1 MKSILIRLK
10 QEAQELPT
18 LSQSPWGTH
27 MLRVVPILPGLP
39 TTVRSEGHWPG
50 LASGLCWE
58 ELEEKWFPH
67 TAVGA
72 TEPKGDAKLKAH
84 WCGGAKAAKAKKG
97 MWVCCHPRRGSQAI
111 LGSQRRN
118 EIRGSEIQGAGVGA
132 TVAVGP
138 GRLVWLCEWPV
149 SKFQA
154 EVHGW
159 APSLTQ
165 WNANCIRYLAGGLI
179 FPPLYQMFLS
189 PFLCMSLLTET
200 GDSSLIAGVLVWSQT
215 MMQSYFSRKIPCPLF
230 TWQPWEVSSQI
241 SDVRKH
247 N

>member
-1 MKSILIRLK
+1 MEFARQEHWSGLPFLSPGELLVLGIESMSLVSPAFAGRLLPLCHLGSYGQCQKMKSVLIRLK

-39 TTVRSEGHWPG
+39 TTLRSEGHWPG
-50 LASGLCWE
+50 SASGLCWE
-58 ELEEKWFPH
+58 ELEEKWLPH
-67 TAVGA
+67 TAVAA

-118 EIRGSEIQGAGVGA
+118 EIRGSEIQEAGEGA

-138 GRLVWLCEWPV
+138 GGLVWLCKWPV

-154 EVHGW
+154 EVRGW
-159 APSLTQ
+159 APSLGQ

-179 FPPLYQMFLS
+179 FPPLY
-189 PFLCMSLLTET
+189 
-200 GDSSLIAGVLVWSQT
+200 
-215 MMQSYFSRKIPCPLF
+215 
-230 TWQPWEVSSQI
+230 
-241 SDVRKH
+241 
-247 N
+247 